1 MFIVGQQVM
10 LNKEGI
16 RLRTNEMVNKMGTV
30 VEDNGDTDWV
40 KVWWQGID
48 SVWTEHKSFL
58 MGV

>member
-1 MFIVGQQVM
+1 MFIIGQQVM

-40 KVWWQGID
+40 KVLWQGID